1 MTKLLQ
7 QAFAEAE
14 RLPSA
19 EQDAFAEW
27 ILEELRAEERWQ
39 QAFAD
44 SQDVLAQLAQEAL
57 EERRQGKT
65 QPLNP
70 DEL

>member
-14 RLPSA
+14 KLPSV
-19 EQDAFAEW
+19 EQDSFARW
-27 ILEELRAEERWQ
+27 MLEELRAEERWQ
-39 QAFAD
+39 QAFAN
-44 SQDVLAQLAQEAL
+44 SQDALAQLAQEAL
-57 EERRQGKT
+57 EERRQGRT
-65 QPLNP
+65 QPLDP

>member
-27 ILEELRAEERWQ
+27 MLEELRAEERWQ
-39 QAFAD
+39 SAFAN
-44 SQDVLAQLAQEAL
+44 SQDLLEQLAQEAL
-57 EERRQGKT
+57 EVRSQRLSERVK
-65 QPLNP
+65 
-70 DEL
+70 E

>member
-27 ILEELRAEERWQ
+27 MLEELRAEERW
-39 QAFAD
+39 
-44 SQDVLAQLAQEAL
+44 
-57 EERRQGKT
+57 
-65 QPLNP
+65 
-70 DEL
+70 